1 MKQMKRAISGRRAFT
16 LVEMLITTAIIGIT
30 GSIVY
35 YILYTGMTL
44 FAKNTAI
51 NIAHQEARVAVLQME
66 QDLHSAISIPTLTD
80 ASRVAVAGNGP
91 AAGISF
97 QVFAGGPFK
106 ITPSTTKLSPSGGYG
121 YASNQPKI
129 TVRLNSFPVDPTIHR
144 LIIPTHQLESDL
156 QSVGATGTDVQ
167 LTLPANLGVEVDTTL
182 NTDNTAAGMKDVNV
196 ACFLTYRV
204 YYVVMNGQLW
214 YYRNKNDPKPK
225 MMANDITTTTPFSI
239 PVTPL
244 GAPYNRFVAAINL
257 STADTSST
265 NRHFRAANMFL
276 NAMEPYRAR
285 LCMYQ

>member
-1 MKQMKRAISGRRAFT
+1 MKKKLRNPFSRRAFT
-16 LVEMLITTAIIGIT
+16 LIEMLISTAIIGIT

-35 YILYTGMTL
+35 YILFTGMTL

-80 ASRVAVAGNGP
+80 ASRVAVSGNGP

-106 ITPSTTKLSPSGGYG
+106 ITPSTTKTPSNGYG
-121 YASNQPKI
+121 YAATQPKI
-129 TVRLNSFPVDPTIHR
+129 TVRLNSFPIDASLHR
-144 LIIPTHQLESDL
+144 LIIPTHQLESDI
-156 QSVGATGTDVQ
+156 QSAGATGTDVQ
-167 LTLPANLGVEVDTTL
+167 LTLPTNLGVEVNTTL
-182 NTDNTAAGMKDVNV
+182 NTDNTPAGMKDVNV

-204 YYVVMNGQLW
+204 YYVVVDGKLW
-214 YYRNKNDPKPK
+214 YYRNKNDTKPK
-225 MMANDITTTTPFSI
+225 MMANDITTATPFSI
-239 PVTPL
+239 PATPL

-257 STADTSST
+257 STADTSTT